1 MKVLTYLVLIEAC
14 SHRPLSRE
22 RQTLPN
28 PSAFRSCNRVRA
40 KSGTLGG
47 ET

>member
-28 PSAFRSCNRVRA
+28 SSAFRSRWVRA